1 LLVRGIFPLAVVG
14 KRTLPIILAIV
25 LPLGLAACGGAS
37 KNAKPAGQS
46 VVKGLGFQF
55 VAPAGWTT
63 KATGAAMEAR
73 PAAAAGAALVSAT
86 AFALL
91 KPYSPSLFARVA
103 KELDRV
109 AAKLAAQSRSSLA
122 ESKTIT
128 VDGRRVRAYRLTV
141 HPASGPSFDE
151 RIGFVLHGKKE
162 YQLLCRAPVGAGD
175 PDGACALLYSSFKI
189 VP

>member
-1 LLVRGIFPLAVVG
+1 MRGIFPLAVVG

-25 LPLGLAACGGAS
+25 LPLGLAACGGGS
-37 KNAKPAGQS
+37 KSAKPAGQS
-46 VVKGLGFQF
+46 LVKGLGIQF
-55 VAPAGWTT
+55 AAPAGWTT
-63 KATGAAMEAR
+63 TTTGAALEAR
-73 PAAAAGAALVSAT
+73 PAAGTALVSAT

-91 KPYSPSLFARVA
+91 KPYSPSLFARAA

-128 VDGRRVRAYRLTV
+128 VDGRRVRAHRLTV
-141 HPASGPSFDE
+141 HPASGPPFDE